1 MYDIEATFLCYSLVL
16 KYMLTAHFLYFSLV
30 SRKDSNFEATR
41 LHFENLVKRYGH
53 PIIILNLIKVGI
65 STYVRNHRASLV
77 SLSCVYTKRFS
88 TYILFFFCLFKTRE
102 KKPRE
107 TILRAEFANA
117 VRSLNKNLKG
127 ENRLRFLHWD
137 LHRHSRW

>member
-1 MYDIEATFLCYSLVL
+1 MNIKPDIIL
-16 KYMLTAHFLYFSLV
+16 

-41 LHFENLVKRYGH
+41 LHFENLVKRYGN
-53 PIIILNLIKVGI
+53 PIIILNLI
-65 STYVRNHRASLV
+65 
-77 SLSCVYTKRFS
+77 
-88 TYILFFFCLFKTRE
+88 KTRE

-137 LHRHSRW
+137 LHRHSRCKATNVLGQLGKVAAYALKLTGIFYCPVTSNGMLVGFSHYSYIDNNKVTDH